1 MTAKMKRRAF
11 ITLLGGAAAWPLA
24 ARAQQS
30 VKLPTIGF
38 LGAVT
43 PAAGGEL
50 FAAFVARHPT
60 FEAFKDQVNG
70 LYVVSD
76 SLIAANLTRITG
88 SALSARLWQHRYARA
103 ENGQDAAEISED
115 EQHHCRLR
123 SPRGVRLERHRRT
136 RS

>member
-1 MTAKMKRRAF
+1 M
-11 ITLLGGAAAWPLA
+11 
-24 ARAQQS
+24 
-30 VKLPTIGF
+30 KLPTIGF

-76 SLIAANLTRITG
+76 SLIAPNLTRITG
-88 SALSARLWQHRYARA
+88 SALSARLPTIFNHSRFRQ
-103 ENGQDAAEISED
+103 S
-115 EQHHCRLR
+115 
-123 SPRGVRLERHRRT
+123 RRFHILWKSDIHN
-136 RS
+136 RRV

>member
-1 MTAKMKRRAF
+1 M
-11 ITLLGGAAAWPLA
+11 AWPLA

-38 LGAVT
+38 PGAVT

-88 SALSARLWQHRYARA
+88 SRSARDCGSTGMHGL
-103 ENGQDAAEISED
+103 
-115 EQHHCRLR
+115 RLVR
-123 SPRGVRLERHRRT
+123 TPPR
-136 RS
+136 